1 MRHMKHLLTTMA
13 VLLYSLVA
21 SAQTKVEID
30 GIWYNLVSKVKQAEV
45 TSSGGSKYSGSI
57 TIPAT
62 VTYDGVSYSVT
73 SIGGGAFWG
82 CSSLTAI
89 TLPEVVTSIGG
100 SAFRDCLNLTTINIP
115 KGVTSIGSSAFYEC
129 SSLTAVY
136 ISDIAAWCNIEFP
149 SWDSNPLTYANNLYL
164 NGELV
169 TELIIPEGVTSIGNS
184 AFRGCR
190 SLTSITI
197 PESVTSIG
205 KSAFEDCCSLTTIT
219 IPKSV
224 TSIGDLAFCWCSNLT
239 SITIGE
245 GVTSIGGSAFA
256 SCSSLTTVTIAENS
270 QLTSI
275 GGFSSCS
282 SLTTINIPESVTSIR
297 EWAFNGCSSLTS
309 ITLPEGVTSIE
320 DKAFYDCSSLTTIVL
335 PKSVKNI
342 YGEAFANCAE
352 LYDVYC
358 YAETVPST
366 ETDAFN
372 GSYPDYAT
380 LHVPASAIE
389 SYKTTAPWSN
399 FGNILSLDG
408 DQPAEEGWSEWN
420 HLGTAVTASGKES
433 MIATFQYWGTESVV
447 AWDEPITIDQRTNV
461 ADPTK
466 HQLRLNDIFNG
477 KEIILDYDSSTG
489 KISAEQQ
496 STGYATNKELMV
508 EQSGWSDFYDEFM
521 FALDYTTGSYNPLT
535 GTIDLSKAFFH
546 VSDPSVQMFYFN
558 LGFTLQI
565 EGVTP
570 PTFTYAWDRT
580 YVGRGECEATLTVT
594 FEEPIVKYRKLVIA
608 PGETVYVYQ
617 LEELYKANPETD
629 LEYED
634 TDQPTTTI
642 TCDQIGIYRVL
653 LIPLGADGTA
663 VMDYM
668 LARMVSYAEPDY
680 DSYTW
685 NYIGTSTVI
694 EAMGSN
700 LIPNEEAWEEV
711 DGIWVNKYP
720 WTVEVEGVQT
730 YRRADNPNIIGL
742 RNLYGENHPY
752 SSMFQFIDQSQD
764 WWVYIDVTN
773 PEDVRLLTTP
783 VGATSSNDGYASFIS
798 HYAEANAAATYT
810 DGVITFPFFSV
821 LLGNIVNQE
830 QVAEFDFKV
839 ILPEEETMPMEAITI
854 NQYGSGTYCSE
865 YALDFSNV
873 EGLKAYAATGYNSR
887 TGVVTLT
894 RVMTTQ
900 PGEGLFIKGNQG
912 KYVVPIMESTDDHTT
927 NMLVGTLTETA
938 VNAYSTDGLYA
949 NYKYTIKE
957 GDSQPLFYQFADG
970 STLGAGK
977 AYLQIPVAWLPQTSE
992 TKSISLRFDEG
1003 EGTTDIENS
1012 QFTIDNSQLIYDL
1025 YGRRV
1030 DNPVKGGIYIVG
1042 GRKVVY

>member
-1 MRHMKHLLTTMA
+1 MT
-13 VLLYSLVA
+13 
-21 SAQTKVEID
+21 EI
-30 GIWYNLVSKVKQAEV
+30 EE
-45 TSSGGSKYSGSI
+45 
-57 TIPAT
+57 
-62 VTYDGVSYSVT
+62 
-73 SIGGGAFWG
+73 GAFHA
-82 CSSLTAI
+82 CTSLAT
-89 TLPEVVTSIGG
+89 
-100 SAFRDCLNLTTINIP
+100 
-115 KGVTSIGSSAFYEC
+115 
-129 SSLTAVY
+129 
-136 ISDIAAWCNIEFP
+136 
-149 SWDSNPLTYANNLYL
+149 
-164 NGELV
+164 
-169 TELIIPEGVTSIGNS
+169 
-184 AFRGCR
+184 
-190 SLTSITI
+190 
-197 PESVTSIG
+197 
-205 KSAFEDCCSLTTIT
+205 
-219 IPKSV
+219 
-224 TSIGDLAFCWCSNLT
+224 
-239 SITIGE
+239 
-245 GVTSIGGSAFA
+245 
-256 SCSSLTTVTIAENS
+256 
-270 QLTSI
+270 
-275 GGFSSCS
+275 
-282 SLTTINIPESVTSIR
+282 
-297 EWAFNGCSSLTS
+297 
-309 ITLPEGVTSIE
+309 ITLPEGVKIIGDYVFSYCT
-320 DKAFYDCSSLTTIVL
+320 SLTTIVL
-335 PKSVKNI
+335 PQSVESI
-342 YGEAFANCAE
+342 GSTAFAGCAE
-352 LYDVYC
+352 LTDVYC
-358 YAETVPST
+358 HAESVPST
-366 ETDAFN
+366 EADAFN
-372 GSYPDYAT
+372 GSYIEYAT
-380 LHVPASAIE
+380 MHVPASAIN
-389 SYKTTAPWSN
+389 SYKTTAPWSS
-399 FGNILSLDG
+399 FGTILPLDG

-535 GTIDLSKAFFH
+535 GKIDLSKAFFH
-546 VSDPSVQMFYFN
+546 VSDPSKQLFYFN

-821 LLGNIVNQE
+821 LLGSIVNQE
-830 QVAEFDFKV
+830 YEAEFDFKV
-839 ILPEEETMPMEAITI
+839 ILPEEETMPMEAITV
-854 NQYGSGTYCSE
+854 NQYGSGTYCSP

-873 EGLKAYAATGYNSR
+873 EGLKAYAATGYNKK
-887 TGVVTLT
+887 TKVVTLT

-900 PGEGLFIKGNQG
+900 PGEGLFIKGEPG
-912 KYVVPIMESTDDHTT
+912 TYKVPVIEEADDNSL
-927 NMLVGTLTETA
+927 NMLVGALTETS
-938 VNAYSTDGLYA
+938 VNAYSADGLYA

-977 AYLQIPVAWLPQTSE
+977 AYLQIPMAWLPQTSE
-992 TKSISLRFDEG
+992 TKSISLRFEEG

-1012 QFTIDNSQLIYDL
+1012 QFTIENSQFTIDNSQLTYDL

-1030 DNPVKGGIYIVG
+1030 DNPVKGGIYIVNG
-1042 GRKVVY
+1042 NKVVVK